1 MGATL
6 LEGRKSGVESLAN
19 GNVLICESS
28 KGQITEVEKQ
38 TGNVI
43 WVYKNPLGSQL
54 YPQGSAIPSRDNS
67 IFRAQRYS
75 DSFSGF
81 VSRDLSPKGLIE
93 NSNSVSSA
101 CITLDVEK
109 EFLEGLR
116 IANPVEEQI
125 VFSQEIE
132 VNLKIFNL
140 TGQLIVHIDNF
151 VGAELPVVL
160 PSGIYVIELN
170 SNREVYRQKL
180 LFR

>member
-1 MGATL
+1 M
-6 LEGRKSGVESLAN
+6 
-19 GNVLICESS
+19 
-28 KGQITEVEKQ
+28 
-38 TGNVI
+38 
-43 WVYKNPLGSQL
+43 
-54 YPQGSAIPSRDNS
+54 
-67 IFRAQRYS
+67 
-75 DSFSGF
+75 
-81 VSRDLSPKGLIE
+81 
-93 NSNSVSSA
+93 
-101 CITLDVEK
+101 
-109 EFLEGLR
+109 EGLR

-140 TGQLIVHIDNF
+140 AGQLVVQIENF